1 VRKSVCPSFSLVS
14 CCLGA
19 ALLLLQGCAG
29 LPPGWAEYRSA
40 MKCHFQGKDTE
51 CDQDYEKAIK
61 KNDKLPGVHASY
73 GTHLLKR
80 GDSQTAKEQFE
91 QEVANHPVSE
101 TSVKLVFKNIKS
113 PDSTSTAT
121 TTTTTTTTT
130 TSATKSTS
138 TTTRAPGTK

>member
-1 VRKSVCPSFSLVS
+1 M
-14 CCLGA
+14 
-19 ALLLLQGCAG
+19 LLLQGCAG
-29 LPPGWAEYRSA
+29 LPPGWVEYRSA

-51 CDQDYEKAIK
+51 CDKDYEKAIK

-80 GDSQTAKEQFE
+80 GDAQTAKEQFD

-113 PDSTSTAT
+113 PDSAPSTPTPAPT
-121 TTTTTTTTT
+121 ITTTTTTTT
-130 TSATKSTS
+130 TSSSTS
-138 TTTRAPGTK
+138 TSTSTRAPGAKK